1 MKDEI
6 FDKLCTIY
14 KKYTSNKTPSEESQI
29 CLLWDINDPP
39 DILEG
44 TEQHQEIEE
53 CFNLEINEDSAVEL
67 FDMNLRE
74 ASKFLEKL
82 IGSSI

>member
-6 FDKLCTIY
+6 FNKLCTIY
-14 KKYTSNKTPSEESQI
+14 KKYTYIKTPSEDSQI
-29 CLLWDINDPP
+29 CMLWDKTNSP
-39 DILEG
+39 DILEI

-53 CFNLEINEDSAVEL
+53 SFDLEIDEDSAVEM

-74 ASKFLEKL
+74 ASEFLEKL
-82 IGSSI
+82 INSND